1 MINTHEETRG
11 TEYGVDEG
19 VCFQVIA
26 VIVKLLCVKTLPIN
40 AGFTVLKIAIDSPKL
55 FGNTAT
61 SFCYRRSSIQ
71 EQAIDAVPSLD

>member
-11 TEYGVDEG
+11 TECR

-26 VIVKLLCVKTLPIN
+26 VIVKLCVEILPIS

-55 FGNTAT
+55 FGNMAT